1 MEISSYHYGKTYT
14 MSLRYFCWS
23 KRQGGLRET
32 AILKS
37 KGKELSASA
46 SLLYKFLRLFVKR
59 GSFLISEGGRE
70 ACGRKSSSLL

>member
-23 KRQGGLRET
+23 KRQGGLTEI

-37 KGKELSASA
+37 KGKEQSASA
-46 SLLYKFLRLFVKR
+46 SLLSKFLRLFMKR
-59 GSFLISEGGRE
+59 ASCLVAEGGRE
-70 ACGRKSSSLL
+70 DCGRKSSSLL